1 MDNATAPT
9 LAPFA
14 TQIEVINK
22 ALAQAPRPLT
32 AKQLRTSLTGP
43 FRLEEEKLT
52 GLLDEQVAAGRAY
65 RFAPTGGSQLPRY
78 WTRKPEE
85 WAQQTLLRVLAQQPH
100 TRAEALARAK
110 SALAGFSK
118 ERQQQL
124 LAALVRE
131 GQVYELPFVVGGRA
145 KLYSALPADARDYL
159 DDAINKISKKLS
171 VPRSEL
177 LRVARALAEAEE
189 PPPQPAPA
197 DLPSDPNEAVLARMV
212 QIKLAA
218 AQGGL
223 VPLNELWHSLK
234 DAGWDKASFDR
245 TVLSLADNYRVALQR
260 HNFPASLREEERAEL
275 VIDELGN
282 HYVGIALRSN
292 GA

>member
-1 MDNATAPT
+1 MDNASAPT
-9 LAPFA
+9 LAPSV

-43 FRLEEEKLT
+43 FRLEEEKLAA
-52 GLLDEQVAAGRAY
+52 LLDEQVTAGRAY
-65 RFAPTGGSQLPRY
+65 RFAPAGASPQPRY

-85 WAQQTLLRVLAQQPH
+85 WAQQTLLRVLAQQPR

-131 GQVYELPFVVGGRA
+131 GQAYELPFVVGGRA

-171 VPRSEL
+171 VPRSEV
-177 LRVARALAEAEE
+177 LRIARLLAEAEE
-189 PPPQPAPA
+189 PTPQAAPPT
-197 DLPSDPNEAVLARMV
+197 LPSDPNEAVLARMV

-234 DAGWDKASFDR
+234 DAGWDKKSFDR
-245 TVLSLADNYRVALQR
+245 TVLSLAESYRVALQR
-260 HNFPASLREEERAEL
+260 HNFPASLKEEERAEL

-282 HYVGIALRSN
+282 HYVGIALRTN